1 MDIKTIE
8 KLNEEI
14 VKLNRAREQAVARR
28 EVLTETLQK
37 DISDYSKRYGVQF
50 EGTLSE
56 IKDKVDRELRK
67 LQEGIE
73 NDYREKLAAV
83 EFIKSGEYK
92 KAGTALKVDEP
103 LWTKGKD
110 AEGAGKGVEEAGE
123 AQGEGTEEEA
133 DWESFAV
140 TEEEDGN
147 QDTDWESF
155 AFFGEDEDSEP
166 EASNEAGSE
175 EAEESVGKAEE
186 SVPEGFTSIDSI
198 VKEDPEEEEEF
209 DFSNLLSGTSF
220 DLD

>member
-1 MDIKTIE
+1 MNIKTIE
-8 KLNEEI
+8 KLNDEI

-103 LWTKGKD
+103 LWTQG
-110 AEGAGKGVEEAGE
+110 GVEDSDAGE
-123 AQGEGTEEEA
+123 DAGEDSRESGTE
-133 DWESFAV
+133 WESFAT
-140 TEEEDGN
+140 TEEDDS

-166 EASNEAGSE
+166 EDSDESGSE
-175 EAEESVGKAEE
+175 EAEESVGKAGE

>member
-50 EGTLSE
+50 EGTMSE

-73 NDYREKLAAV
+73 NDYHEKIAAV

-103 LWTKGKD
+103 LWTQG
-110 AEGAGKGVEEAGE
+110 GVEDSDAGE
-123 AQGEGTEEEA
+123 DSGEASGGGTEEEA
-133 DWESFAV
+133 DWESFAA
-140 TEEEDGN
+140 TEEGDS

-155 AFFGEDEDSEP
+155 AFFGEDEGPAKESESVD
-166 EASNEAGSE
+166 EAEPSKESG
-175 EAEESVGKAEE
+175 EESVE

-209 DFSNLLSGTSF
+209 DFSDLLSGTSF

>member
-103 LWTKGKD
+103 LWTQGD
-110 AEGAGKGVEEAGE
+110 DSREDFEEGAGEDSGE
-123 AQGEGTEEEA
+123 SVDGESG
-133 DWESFAV
+133 
-140 TEEEDGN
+140 
-147 QDTDWESF
+147 TDWESF
-155 AFFGEDEDSEP
+155 SFFGEDEKSSEESEP
-166 EASNEAGSE
+166 V
-175 EAEESVGKAEE
+175 EESEPSKESEE

-209 DFSNLLSGTSF
+209 YFSNLLSGTSF